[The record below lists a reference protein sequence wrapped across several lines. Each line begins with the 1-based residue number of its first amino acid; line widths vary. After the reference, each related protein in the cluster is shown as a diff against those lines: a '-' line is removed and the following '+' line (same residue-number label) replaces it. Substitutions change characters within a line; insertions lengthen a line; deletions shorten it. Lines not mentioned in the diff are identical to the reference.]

1 MHDIIHIEVIYMLI
15 IELVLVI
22 LFLCFIAICLALL
35 VISENRKKQSLV
47 EEVNIRAEVVKTN
60 TDLSNM
66 SVDNS
71 NNYDHTDYFIEF
83 KTDTNRRIVLGVPKK
98 VFCKTLPGFYGDVI
112 YKGNKLV
119 SFTRLESHEEARFK
133 LRNEEEFFFIKKTK
147 RINPIE
153 FYCDS
158 PTLNVHISS
167 EEAIK
172 LDVDEVIKFMN
183 RMLENDVENY
193 FGLDN
198 KEMIIQ
204 FFNDGTNKEIHIDI
218 PNPKKGASYQTTIS
232 GIIQAKTI
240 VRAYYRGENVF
251 ELADFK
257 LMKL

>member
-1 MHDIIHIEVIYMLI
+1 MLI

-158 PTLNVHISS
+158 PTLNVH
-167 EEAIK
+167 
-172 LDVDEVIKFMN
+172 
-183 RMLENDVENY
+183 